1 MKNIVKQLEFA
12 MILGFRTP
20 LTPLWC
26 RYMIA
31 VATLLLYV
39 SGCLALLS
47 QHWLKQIDVP
57 TLLLMLYVAVWSYVV
72 GIFGVILMP
81 VCLLIC
87 DRQSTDPRPHN
98 IPVTLVQM
106 TAPGLH
112 DNHFAE
118 CPGSIPIE
126 SKCSEERKDFREVA

>member
-12 MILGFRTP
+12 MIPGFRTP
-20 LTPLWC
+20 LWI
-26 RYMIA
+26 RYMVA
-31 VATLLLYV
+31 VATVLLYV
-39 SGCLALLS
+39 SGCLVLLS
-47 QHWLKQIDVP
+47 QHWLGQIDVP
-57 TLLLMLYVAVWSYVV
+57 TLLLMVYVAAWSYVV
-72 GIFGVILMP
+72 GILVVILMP
-81 VCLLIC
+81 VCWLIC
-87 DRQSTDPRPHN
+87 GRQSADPRPHN

-118 CPGSIPIE
+118 CPGSVTIE